1 MMGFGWKWIL
11 CGVLALVILRKAF
24 CNDVHHY
31 FDMTEYEKLVEFW
44 YIHLLVVPIIGSYLF
59 ARYTN

>member
-11 CGVLALVILRKAF
+11 CGVLALVYVITECLTQYY
-24 CNDVHHY
+24 HY